1 MHLDRDNIYFN
12 VLRNALYHT
21 ARRRSLEA
29 AARFFNFLTVLL
41 GAAVVGN
48 LAQYLGLSMAWAGGA
63 VAFVGAAQLAYDP
76 AGRAREHQLLQRD
89 YYRLLAEMEAHGDAE
104 PAALRRFNAE
114 MIRISGEEPP
124 TLRGVDAKAYNDAI
138 GASGIFSDGERLVIP
153 LWVQAVSSFLTLD
166 GYHFDKVSEKKPV

>member
-1 MHLDRDNIYFN
+1 MDLDRDTIYFN

-21 ARRRSLEA
+21 ARRRSLEG

-41 GAAVVGN
+41 GAAVVGD
-48 LAQYLGLSMAWAGGA
+48 LAQVFGLGVAWAGGA
-63 VAFVGAAQLAYDP
+63 VAFVGAGQLAYDP

-89 YYRLLAEMEAHGDAE
+89 YYRLLAEMEAQGDADA
-104 PAALRRFNAE
+104 AALRRFNAE

-138 GASGIFSDGERLVIP
+138 GASGLFPDGERLVIP
-153 LWVQAVSSFLTLD
+153 FWVRAVGSFLTLD
-166 GYHFDKVSEKKPV
+166 GYHFAKVSERSSA